1 MPAVCSGA
9 GEWATVTVGPSEMP
23 VPTGRSRPPVST
35 LTLEPLPGYR
45 PFAGPVVFVI
55 MDGVGLGRRDES
67 DGVFLANTPEL
78 DALLA
83 EPLVTSLK
91 AHGKAVGLPSD
102 EDMGNSEVGHN
113 ALGAGRVFDQGSKL
127 VGRALANGSLFQGET
142 WSKIVERVRANRSA
156 LHLIGLLSDG
166 NV

>member
-35 LTLEPLPGYR
+35 LTPEPLPGYR

-55 MDGVGLGRRDES
+55 MDGVGRGRRDES
-67 DGVFLANTPEL
+67 DGFSRANTPER

-113 ALGAGRVFDQGSKL
+113 ALGAGRVFAQGAML
-127 VGRALANGSLFQGET
+127 V
-142 WSKIVERVRANRSA
+142 NRSIA
-156 LHLIGLLSDG
+156 RGAMFAG
-166 NV
+166 KAWR